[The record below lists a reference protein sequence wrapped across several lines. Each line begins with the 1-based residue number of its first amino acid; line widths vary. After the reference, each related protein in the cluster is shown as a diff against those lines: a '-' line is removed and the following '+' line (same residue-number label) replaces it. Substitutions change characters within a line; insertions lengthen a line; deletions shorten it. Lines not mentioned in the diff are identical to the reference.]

1 VALSPSGRQM
11 AVVGHYVGQDLIAV
25 VTMPVGSGDGGQP
38 AGATNYPGTAQ
49 TGDGSNSGG
58 SGALDQSPSPAQ
70 SHNPDQA
77 TDAPGQTLDPAAS
90 VAPGDNGP
98 GGNSSPPA
106 DTPSGPPPSAVPGLA
121 VLAILEDVQ
130 SAGSPPAWSPNGEI
144 LAFSAMPVDASRGP
158 DVYIWS
164 PGDDKARAITTDHGS
179 YFASWSG
186 NHIVLSRLSRNAQR
200 PSNFV
205 IDPRTLEERQV
216 GGSPVWLPTVNAA
229 RTEAIAWYGQL
240 DTSGPLPVARSG
252 ALYLMDWASVDPF
265 GASAADSG
273 NPPPTDNA
281 QTDSNQPDATP
292 APGDNSTPAPNSST
306 EPTGSSAPGAPTS
319 PPSPDSTPVASSQ
332 PAPADT
338 PDAAPD
344 GSVPGSLLPLEPDRD
359 PRSAPVVDW
368 QVRWSTDGQVLGVWI
383 ADSAG
388 STWGRLAVFAVDPS
402 TERVSRDNPLLS
414 MTMARRGFSLGMD
427 RVAWVGPSDANV
439 DGELRIRTWGS
450 DGVGGLRLIAPQQ
463 EEVMP
468 AF

>member
-1 VALSPSGRQM
+1 
-11 AVVGHYVGQDLIAV
+11 
-25 VTMPVGSGDGGQP
+25 
-38 AGATNYPGTAQ
+38 
-49 TGDGSNSGG
+49 
-58 SGALDQSPSPAQ
+58 
-70 SHNPDQA
+70 
-77 TDAPGQTLDPAAS
+77 
-90 VAPGDNGP
+90 
-98 GGNSSPPA
+98 
-106 DTPSGPPPSAVPGLA
+106 

-200 PSNFV
+200 PNNFV

-240 DTSGPLPVARSG
+240 DTSGPLPAARSG

-292 APGDNSTPAPNSST
+292 APGDTQAAGANSRPGGSKDTGGLVAPFGGPPPSYHPGQEAWPARWML
-306 EPTGSSAPGAPTS
+306 SAPFYLVGIF
-319 PPSPDSTPVASSQ
+319 
-332 PAPADT
+332 
-338 PDAAPD
+338 
-344 GSVPGSLLPLEPDRD
+344 LLLEH
-359 PRSAPVVDW
+359 
-368 QVRWSTDGQVLGVWI
+368 
-383 ADSAG
+383 
-388 STWGRLAVFAVDPS
+388 
-402 TERVSRDNPLLS
+402 
-414 MTMARRGFSLGMD
+414 FS
-427 RVAWVGPSDANV
+427 
-439 DGELRIRTWGS
+439 
-450 DGVGGLRLIAPQQ
+450 
-463 EEVMP
+463 
-468 AF
+468 